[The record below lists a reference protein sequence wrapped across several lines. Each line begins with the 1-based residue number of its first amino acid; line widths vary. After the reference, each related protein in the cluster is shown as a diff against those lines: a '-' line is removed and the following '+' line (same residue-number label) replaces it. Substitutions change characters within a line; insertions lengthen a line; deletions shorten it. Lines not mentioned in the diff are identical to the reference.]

1 MYDLLISI
9 QGRWCV
15 YYKVSS
21 WCVSYEIWLFVYDL
35 GYQYSGK
42 VVVYY
47 KVSSWC
53 VQQLAHIDFSPSSYI
68 KQDASSQKVFFC
80 NMHTYCTV
88 LSAYV
93 AHKKFPK
100 MYLIYEKNI
109 KMIIF

>member
-21 WCVSYEIWLFVYDL
+21 WCV
-35 GYQYSGK
+35 
-42 VVVYY
+42 
-47 KVSSWC
+47 
-53 VQQLAHIDFSPSSYI
+53 QQLAHIDFPPSSYI